1 MESFLLTDEVKSKAL
16 ELIKTFQEN
25 NSYSI
30 PSDSKNYPLSELRD
44 TQMFGILYA
53 KLEDGS
59 IKTLYGYSGSIKGSY
74 TVPGYVP
81 PCFSVNEFQRIVDIN
96 DKEIHELTDR
106 IENGEKDLIAKRA
119 ELSNET
125 LERLKKIYTF
135 STYNGERF
143 STLPEKAPTGT
154 GDCAGLKLINYAL
167 RKGWEIVA
175 LAEFKLDG
183 SFYGPCE
190 ERCGLLLPQMLGLKF
205 LYMDEDIAI
214 IDKPS
219 GLLSVPGRGPEKLD
233 SASYRFHKLFPSSP
247 EQCFVHRLDMD
258 TSGLLIMTLKKEN
271 VKKLS
276 LQFENRI
283 VKKSYV
289 ALLEGVIKEN
299 SGIINLP
306 MRLDVD
312 NRPYQIVDFDHGKEA
327 ITKWEKINVTR
338 LGDML
343 CTRVR
348 FFPLT
353 GRTHQL
359 RVHSASWLKHPIVG
373 DRLYGHNDHGER
385 LYLHAESITF
395 IHPNS
400 GEEITF
406 TSQPQF

>member
-1 MESFLLTDEVKSKAL
+1 MESFLLTNEVKSKAL

-53 KLEDGS
+53 RLEDGS

-119 ELSNET
+119 ELSNDT

-135 STYNGERF
+135 STYSGERF

-205 LYMDEDIAI
+205 IYMDEDIAI

-348 FFPLT
+348 FFPQT

-359 RVHSASWLKHPIVG
+359 RVHSASGLKHPIVG